1 VLPRLATQ
9 EAAVGNTVVP
19 GGTLLL
25 AALAG
30 GNRDPEVFTDPDAF
44 DPDRDEAE
52 VLSFG
57 VGPKFCPG
65 WNLARSQLAAALTVV
80 LDRLPGLELVEAAEP
95 QGAILRATPSVRVR
109 WRR

>member
-9 EAAVGNTVVP
+9 EAVVGDTHVPAGTV
-19 GGTLLL
+19 LM

-30 GNRDPEVFTDPDAF
+30 GNRDPEVFADPDVF
-44 DPDRDEAE
+44 DPHRDEAE

-65 WNLARSQLAAALTVV
+65 WNLARSQLAAALSVV
-80 LDRLPGLELVEAAEP
+80 LERLPGLDVLESREP
-95 QGAILRATPSVRVR
+95 QGAILRSTPRVSCR
-109 WRR
+109 W